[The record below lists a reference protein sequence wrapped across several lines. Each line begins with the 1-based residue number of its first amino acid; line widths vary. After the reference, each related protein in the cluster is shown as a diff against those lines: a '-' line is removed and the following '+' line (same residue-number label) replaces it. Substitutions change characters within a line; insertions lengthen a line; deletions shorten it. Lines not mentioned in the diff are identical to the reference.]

1 MRHRRD
7 YLVLLAMVSF
17 MLFLPAASQA
27 APKITIRPVVSGT
40 FRADSNY
47 FRTDGQ
53 NVNKLLAGTAGRERR
68 VFTYLLQPGI
78 NFAAEWANTEVLL
91 NYTLDI
97 NRFDDQE
104 DLVLPRERSADD
116 DDYYGHTGNF
126 TLRHKPTRRLM
137 IGLDD
142 VFYRTRDPAQ
152 SDELNNVGDRDLYWV
167 NRITPLLFYDFGPK
181 FTAGLRYRSSLLDYD
196 PADREDS
203 DENRA
208 TFDFI
213 YHLQRDLYLDFE
225 YQYWKK
231 NYDGPTSDYDSHQV
245 RLILSKEFRI
255 VKLGAGVGYQKR
267 NFDEPVFGEDN
278 LDTPTYFV
286 TIGLKEVVLAGRYFE
301 FIDFNIT
308 QNFND
313 EGQGNTYYVANRFS
327 LDLEHAFTKKLFGT
341 LKTMYQI
348 SNYQT
353 FFGTTPEGN
362 LERRDDN
369 TWELAL
375 GIRYSF
381 AEWLDFYASAGREQR
396 DSNIA
401 GRDYTNDYVIARISF
416 GYELGGNR

>member
-1 MRHRRD
+1 MRQSRGCV
-7 YLVLLAMVSF
+7 VLLAMVSF
-17 MLFLPAASQA
+17 MLFLPAAALA

-53 NVNKLLAGTAGRERR
+53 PAVGTGGSERL
-68 VFTYLLQPGI
+68 VFNYQLQPGI
-78 NFAAEWANTEVLL
+78 NFAAEWANTQILF

-104 DLVLPRERSADD
+104 DVVLPGERSADE

-126 TLRHKPTRRLM
+126 SLRHKPTRRLM

-142 VFYRTRDPAQ
+142 IFYRTRDPAF
-152 SDELNNVGDRDLYWV
+152 SDELNNVSNRDLYWV

-181 FTAGLRYRSSLLDYD
+181 FTAGLRYRSSLLDYE
-196 PADREDS
+196 PSDREDS
-203 DENRA
+203 DENRV

-225 YQYWKK
+225 YQYWRK
-231 NYDGPTSDYDSHQV
+231 NYDRATSDYDSHQL

-255 VKLGAGVGYQKR
+255 LKLGAGVGYQKR
-267 NFDEPVFGEDN
+267 NFDEPVLTEDS

-286 TIGLKEVVLAGRYFE
+286 TLGMKEVVFAGRYFE

-313 EGQGNTYYVANRFS
+313 EGQGNSYYVANRFS
-327 LDLEHAFTKKLFGT
+327 LDLEHAFTRKLFGT
-341 LKTMYQI
+341 FRAYYQR
-348 SNYQT
+348 SDYQT
-353 FFGTTPEGN
+353 FFGVTQDGA
-362 LERRDDN
+362 LERREDN
-369 TWELAL
+369 TWVVDL
-375 GIRYSF
+375 GLRYSF

-401 GRDYTNDYVIARISF
+401 GRDYTNDFVIARISF
-416 GYELGGNR
+416 GYDLGSNR